1 MYIAIGLP
9 YTIWASIWA
18 SSNDLALSPPDCLL
32 LPLLDER
39 SKDGAREE
47 FLIEDDADDLSPPR
61 FPLRRR
67 FFSAPSEDENEPER
81 TPASPPM
88 EADSFPPFLLL
99 RVLGVLDGSIAKSS
113 MDNTFDEDL
122 VLFLRGRCLV
132 PEDFTAD
139 VLLDRFLAEE
149 LLLLDMGG
157 SAEDA
162 LLDRF
167 LTEELLLLDV
177 VFGATC
183 DSFLMEELLLLD
195 VVFGASFDGVSAD
208 EPSLIVSDDL
218 VVASPLSS
226 FSFCFSFLL
235 RRFLRSLSVS
245 SRSEPRSE

>member
-47 FLIEDDADDLSPPR
+47 FLIEDDDDDLFSDDLSPPR

-81 TPASPPM
+81 MPASPPM

-139 VLLDRFLAEE
+139 V
-149 LLLLDMGG
+149 
-157 SAEDA
+157 